1 MLDRAL
7 NMLLHVPGFP
17 ILEMNKWNE
26 QSMLE
31 ETQKNGNKHVL
42 FGSCS
47 KNVLNLQENILVEL
61 FFKFD
66 KMIQLSNLIFK

>member
-1 MLDRAL
+1 
-7 NMLLHVPGFP
+7 
-17 ILEMNKWNE
+17 
-26 QSMLE
+26 MLE